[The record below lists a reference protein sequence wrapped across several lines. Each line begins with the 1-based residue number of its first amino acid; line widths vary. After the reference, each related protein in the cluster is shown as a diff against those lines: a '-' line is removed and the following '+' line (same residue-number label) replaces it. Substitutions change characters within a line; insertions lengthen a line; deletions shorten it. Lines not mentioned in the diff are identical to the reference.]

1 MVIMDTSGTID
12 LASFVIARQLAKE
25 TGLQYKQI
33 LKDIH
38 NNVLPAVKIGNSYYI
53 YRQDAKKYTFDIVCR
68 ARGQKP
74 GDYDFLLGLDGYQ
87 LVQAFVKEGAKINDK
102 SKD

>member
-1 MVIMDTSGTID
+1 MNSDEQQFETE
-12 LASFVIARQLAKE
+12 FVTPNKLSKLLGMPRNQVM
-25 TGLQYKQI
+25 
-33 LKDIH
+33 KDIH
-38 NNVLPAVKIGNSYYI
+38 SGRLHAFKRGKSYYV
-53 YRQDAKKYTFDIVCR
+53 YSTDARKYIFDLICE

-102 SKD
+102 SKN